1 MKRSV
6 AGRVSLVDRHLVAET
21 LPHHLQVSSL
31 GSIMQGTGVAVTH
44 RLHHVTGDHALL
56 ALAPAAYC
64 DYLLT
69 NQRPPHLALH
79 QSESVVSTM

>member
-64 DYLLT
+64 D
-69 NQRPPHLALH
+69 
-79 QSESVVSTM
+79 